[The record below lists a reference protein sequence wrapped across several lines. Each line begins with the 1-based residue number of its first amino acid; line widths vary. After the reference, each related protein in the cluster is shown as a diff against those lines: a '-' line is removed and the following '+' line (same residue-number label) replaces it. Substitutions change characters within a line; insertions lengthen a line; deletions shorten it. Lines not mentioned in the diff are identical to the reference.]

1 MNRNKHYSKQLFEV
15 ETNTNV
21 STDFEP
27 AISIDHTS
35 RIVSNLETLRRA
47 LGITELVPMAEGS
60 LVKRYKTTVTKAG
73 SQVGEG
79 EVIPLSKT
87 DRKPLSDIVLKL
99 NKYRKLT
106 TAEAIQRSGRNHALN
121 ESDEKLVAEIRNDI
135 KKAFFKMIS
144 DGTGNA
150 TGGQT
155 LQMACAQAWGSL
167 QVYYEDTDVTPVF
180 FVNPLDVASY
190 LGNANISTQTAF
202 GFSYIEGFLGM
213 GNAFITPQIKQGEV
227 YATVTQ
233 NLNGVYV
240 PATGDVAD
248 VFGLTFDELGLI
260 GMNHTLAADR
270 ASVQTLIMS
279 GVTFYP
285 EDASGVFKSKIT
297 PGGVGA

>member
-1 MNRNKHYSKQLFEV
+1 MNMNRHYKKQLFEV
-15 ETNTNV
+15 ESNTNV

-35 RIVSNLETLRRA
+35 RVVNNIESLRKA
-47 LGITELVPMAEGS
+47 LGITEMVPMAEGS
-60 LVKRYKTTVTKAG
+60 VVKRYKTTVTKA
-73 SQVGEG
+73 SNAQVAEG

-87 DRKPLSDIVLKL
+87 DRKPLNDITLKL

-121 ESDEKLVAEIRNDI
+121 ESDEKLIAEIRKDI
-135 KKAFFKMIS
+135 KKSFFKMIT
-144 DGTGNA
+144 DGTGTS
-150 TGGQT
+150 TGGDT

-167 QVYYEDTDVTPVF
+167 QVYYEDADVTPVF

-190 LGNANISTQTAF
+190 LGSANITTQTAF

-213 GNAFITPQIKQGEV
+213 GNAFITPQVTQGTV
-227 YATVTQ
+227 FATVTE

-248 VFGLTFDELGLI
+248 VFGLTFDEAGLV
-260 GMNHTLAADR
+260 GMTHTLAADR

-279 GVTFYP
+279 GVTFYA

-297 PGGVGA
+297 PGAGA